1 MSHENMYVAEK
12 ELCKGTLIELERLN
26 DVKGIGR
33 QRRKERRQQ
42 APPQSQETV
51 LEFRNGVMARV
62 MVAPSSSGQTTKR
75 NSGHDP
81 MQPFVA
87 DGGELLVGLSEE
99 QRNAVLLGDPTA
111 VTANDFS
118 RPLIEAPAAEPAPQA
133 SLRAPAP
140 SWARR
145 RSGKGA
151 GREKQKAQLV
161 AAAEAE
167 TDDEADVSS
176 LAPPQ
181 QQQQQPR
188 AGGKRKRKAGEERS
202 MLSFTMG
209 EDDEPD

>member
-33 QRRKERRQQ
+33 QRKKERKQQ
-42 APPQSQETV
+42 AQPQETV

-62 MVAPSSSGQTTKR
+62 TVAPSGSSSSGSGPGMS
-75 NSGHDP
+75 NSGYDP
-81 MQPFVA
+81 MQPFIA
-87 DGGELLVGLSEE
+87 EGGELLAGLSEE
-99 QRNAVLLGDPTA
+99 QRNAILLGDPN

-118 RPLIEAPAAEPAPQA
+118 RPLIEAAAPAEPAPKS

-145 RSGKGA
+145 RKGV
-151 GREKQKAQLV
+151 GRERQQQAQLM

-167 TDDEADVSS
+167 TDDEADDDG
-176 LAPPQ
+176 LPHQLQHQRLP
-181 QQQQQPR
+181 
-188 AGGKRKRKAGEERS
+188 GKRKDREERS
-202 MLSFTMG
+202 KLSFTMG
-209 EDDEPD
+209 EDDEPE